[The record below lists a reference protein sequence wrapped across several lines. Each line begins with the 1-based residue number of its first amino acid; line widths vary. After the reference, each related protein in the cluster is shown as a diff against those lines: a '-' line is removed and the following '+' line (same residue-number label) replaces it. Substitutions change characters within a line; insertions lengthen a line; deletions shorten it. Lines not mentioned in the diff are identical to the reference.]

1 MALVLI
7 VLYVIGIT
15 PLRLSARFQYPGKGP
30 PRVCLRA
37 WGVRLP
43 PGKKPLA
50 GGLGGLRGGLPALRA
65 VLKHVTVRHLEVRL
79 RVGGDAALAAVIT
92 GLVRGIAGLLPRAG
106 IRCDPGFGET
116 GALRAK
122 CILEAR
128 LGILLAAA
136 LAGRFAR
143 KARRKKEAAA

>member
-1 MALVLI
+1 MVWLMI
-7 VLYVIGIT
+7 VLYLIGIT
-15 PLRLSARFQYPGKGP
+15 PLRLTALIRYPGDRP
-30 PRVCLRA
+30 ARVFLRA

-50 GGLGGLRGGLPALRA
+50 GGIGGLRGGLPALRA
-65 VLKHVTVRHLEVRL
+65 ILKHVTVRRLEIRL
-79 RVGGDAALAAVIT
+79 RVGGDAARAALIT
-92 GLVRGIAGLLPRAG
+92 GFVRGVAGLVPRAG

-116 GALRAK
+116 GALRAE
-122 CILEAR
+122 CILDAR